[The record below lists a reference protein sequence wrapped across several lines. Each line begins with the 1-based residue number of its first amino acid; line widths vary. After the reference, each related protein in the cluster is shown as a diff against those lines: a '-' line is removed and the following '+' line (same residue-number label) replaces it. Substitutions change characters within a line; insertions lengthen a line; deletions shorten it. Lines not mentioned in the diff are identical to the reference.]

1 MKIPEFEIDYK
12 KTKRRLKDAITNY
25 QIILMK
31 LYKIRKPIYT
41 KDFKLVLPK
50 DINKNIELEQS
61 KNLKKIVDNFH
72 DGINKLE
79 ELNRLIFIKS
89 MLEKCSDINIGFLT
103 NYCES
108 SIRDKRRK
116 VIETVALFL
125 DCEVLK
131 TERGD

>member
-1 MKIPEFEIDYK
+1 MIIPEIKIDYR

-25 QIILMK
+25 KLILMK

-61 KNLKKIVDNFH
+61 KNLKKIVDSFH
-72 DGINKLE
+72 DEINKLE

-89 MLEKCSDINIGFLT
+89 MLEECSDINIGFLT
-103 NYCES
+103 NYSES
-108 SIRDKRRK
+108 SIRDKK
-116 VIETVALFL
+116 KEVIETVALIL
-125 DCEVLK
+125 NCEVLK

>member
-1 MKIPEFEIDYK
+1 MKIPEIEIDYI
-12 KTKRRLKDAITNY
+12 KTKRRLKDAIANY

-41 KDFKLVLPK
+41 KDFRLVLPK

-61 KNLKKIVDNFH
+61 KNLKKMVDSFH
-72 DGINKLE
+72 DEINKLE
-79 ELNRLIFIKS
+79 EIDRLIFIKS
-89 MLEKCSDINIGFLT
+89 MLEKYSDTSIGFLT

-108 SIRDKRRK
+108 SIRNKRK
-116 VIETVALFL
+116 EVIETVALIL
-125 DCEVLK
+125 NCEVLK